1 MKKRF
6 AKAIMLLIG
15 ASSISAISAQDISQY
30 TNFSLFGKQF
40 QVHGFVSEGF
50 SYTNDNNWLT
60 MDTSKGSFAMTD
72 GGLNLSTQLT
82 DKFRVG
88 AQVYDRDFGQLGE
101 WHPILDWALG
111 DYRFKPWFGVRAG
124 KVKTALGLYN
134 DTQDMDSLRTFA
146 LLPQGVYPTDMRDST
161 LAHAGGD
168 VYGTVSPPRLGSF
181 SYTGYVGDNMES
193 IYGGYPYL
201 LHYQGIYISHSSG
214 LTWGGDL
221 RWNTPAKGLLV
232 GASYENNDLTNTGV
246 MKTAVAPGGPT
257 INVPYS
263 EYARREFIQQFYGE
277 YVIGNLR
284 LDAEFRRFW
293 RDYELD
299 EMFDMTTSPKTW
311 YVSADYR
318 LSKRF
323 ALGAYYSHFVV
334 DWYATIPNYAESPS
348 TSSPDRHLY
357 DKVVALRFDVTSN
370 WYAKVE
376 GHFMDGYAGFKY
388 PDGFYPL
395 VNPQGL
401 KPNTNALV
409 IRTGWSF

>member
-1 MKKRF
+1 
-6 AKAIMLLIG
+6 
-15 ASSISAISAQDISQY
+15 
-30 TNFSLFGKQF
+30 
-40 QVHGFVSEGF
+40 
-50 SYTNDNNWLT
+50 
-60 MDTSKGSFAMTD
+60 
-72 GGLNLSTQLT
+72 
-82 DKFRVG
+82 
-88 AQVYDRDFGQLGE
+88 
-101 WHPILDWALG
+101 
-111 DYRFKPWFGVRAG
+111 
-124 KVKTALGLYN
+124 
-134 DTQDMDSLRTFA
+134 
-146 LLPQGVYPTDMRDST
+146 
-161 LAHAGGD
+161 
-168 VYGTVSPPRLGSF
+168 
-181 SYTGYVGDNMES
+181 MES